1 MTVIQS
7 IRRLLLGTGWC
18 VLGCSSQSPS
28 TPTPS
33 PVVATVTVNPPSP
46 SLQVGDSIR
55 LTATAQDSTG
65 SVVSGVEISWSSSD
79 PAITTVS
86 PAGVVR
92 AVSGGSA
99 AVIATAEGVSGEA
112 NVSVLAPA
120 VECSGLS
127 YTRLVLVSTAS
138 QLSSAIADARPAD
151 LIQLAPGT
159 YTGRWTLST
168 SGSPNAPIILCGSR
182 GAVLD
187 GGGTSPSP
195 ITLAVRASY
204 WTIQG
209 FTIRNVFQALF
220 LIGVHGVTVKGLEIY
235 NVGQEAIHLHSFST
249 HNLIDSNYVH
259 DTGKNAT
266 QFGEGVYVGS
276 ASSKWC
282 PDFNCQPD
290 KTDSNQVTRNVIGP
304 NIGAQMVDV
313 KEGTTGTSVSG
324 NSFNGLG
331 GSADQDAWVNVYGNY
346 SLVTGNTGTIAQ
358 LHGVK
363 IKSLVTGWGIFNV
376 FHGNSWNLGGAAGY
390 GFFVEVGAPAATIE
404 LGCDNTVINAGSG
417 FATVPCSP

>member
-1 MTVIQS
+1 M
-7 IRRLLLGTGWC
+7 
-18 VLGCSSQSPS
+18 
-28 TPTPS
+28 
-33 PVVATVTVNPPSP
+33 
-46 SLQVGDSIR
+46 
-55 LTATAQDSTG
+55 
-65 SVVSGVEISWSSSD
+65 
-79 PAITTVS
+79 
-86 PAGVVR
+86 VR
-92 AVSGGSA
+92 AVAGGSA

-138 QLSSAIADARPAD
+138 QLSSAITNARPAD
-151 LIQLAPGT
+151 LIQLMAGT
-159 YTGRWTLST
+159 YTGRWTLGT
-168 SGSPNAPIILCGSR
+168 SGSSSAPIILCGSR
-182 GAVLD
+182 GAILD
-187 GGGTSPSP
+187 GGGTTPAP
-195 ITLAVRASY
+195 ITLTVRASY

-209 FTIRNVFQALF
+209 FTIRNAFQGLF
-220 LIGVHGVTVKGLEIY
+220 LIRAHGVTVKGLEIY
-235 NVGQEAIHLHSFST
+235 DIGQEAIHLHTFST

-266 QFGEGVYVGS
+266 LYGEGVYVGS

-282 PDFNCQPD
+282 TDYDCQPD

-313 KEGTTGTSVSG
+313 KEGTTGTSVIG
-324 NSFNGLG
+324 NTFNGLG
-331 GSADQDAWVNVYGNY
+331 GSVDQDAWINVYGNY
-346 SLVTGNTGTIAQ
+346 SRVTGNSGSTAQ

-363 IKSLVTGWGIFNV
+363 VKTLVTGWGIYNV

-390 GFFVEVGAPAATIE
+390 GFLVGAGAPSATIE